1 MVLEPVCPSIL
12 VVEDDADAREALVDI
27 LEVSGYSVVPAE
39 NGKKA
44 IEYLRAAAPPSLIIL
59 DLLMPDMDGWE
70 FRIQQKKIPN
80 QAEVPVVVVT
90 AFSGAKVDANEV
102 LIKPIDVDR
111 LLDLVKQYVVSEQP
125 YE

>member
-1 MVLEPVCPSIL
+1 MVSPSIL

-44 IEYLRAAAPPSLIIL
+44 IEYLRAAAPPALIIL

-70 FRIQQKKIPN
+70 FRSQQKKIPN
-80 QAEVPVVVVT
+80 LAEVPVVVVT
-90 AFSGAKVDANEV
+90 AFSGAKVDANDV

-111 LLDLVKQYVVSEQP
+111 LLDLVKHYVVSEQAL
-125 YE
+125 